1 MPDKKYPT
9 MEERWAEEEKNGSIF
24 EVLDDEDPFLE
35 SDDGLELGDDE
46 DDDEDAGSSS
56 NDDDTEK

>member
-1 MPDKKYPT
+1 MPKFPT
-9 MEERWAEEEKNGSIF
+9 MEERWEEEAKGPPILQ
-24 EVLDDEDPFLE
+24 VVDEDENDPFLE
-35 SDDGLELGDDE
+35 SDDDLELGDDE